1 MKKSLTASQAKQA
14 QREQQK
20 KELEFQV
27 NQQALKEKQLAE
39 AKRQRKILREEVLPV
54 LFDNCE
60 NIMDAGIFMNTLA
73 NVIRQSFTQLMGKM
87 RIVDLKIEDVLI
99 EDEKTEFWK
108 KMLSIIG
115 QETITSATVMIEGFP
130 RLIEIIVQNE
140 NKNRPLSDIK
150 SQLVDEFTEKDEN

>member
-1 MKKSLTASQAKQA
+1 
-14 QREQQK
+14 
-20 KELEFQV
+20 
-27 NQQALKEKQLAE
+27 
-39 AKRQRKILREEVLPV
+39 
-54 LFDNCE
+54 
-60 NIMDAGIFMNTLA
+60 MDAGIFMNTLA